1 MLIRTYKSAF
11 ITLFVTLLLVTV
23 ASIVANSYL
32 LTRRAA
38 LELSEKVI
46 HEVSRRVIA
55 CSGNIFL
62 TAEAY
67 LQIDAVIA
75 AENGILDNREE
86 LLELFWRQIH
96 LTPHHLSVFVADDQ
110 GNFVQSRKL
119 PQLVT
124 RVIDRRSAFPREDL
138 VYRDAAYRPIARVDG
153 PGTFEPRERPWYRNT
168 TAEPRVHWSGLYRF
182 SGTGKLGITA
192 SYPITDADG
201 RVSKVL
207 GLDIALDNLAEFLS
221 QQRVYRRS
229 VALIVDEQD
238 RVIASRDDLSLRQ
251 GESERGDDS
260 PRLIGDL
267 DHPALARIWEH
278 HKERSNAGEPPGV
291 FAAAVEGEY
300 YFARVQ
306 PFPEE
311 FGHHWNL
318 VYVVPEASI
327 LTSTKRLLSESFVIA
342 LIILFVAI
350 FVVYAL
356 ALRFSG
362 PIAKLARNARL
373 IRQFRLSEVGE
384 VKSGFGEIR
393 NMDESIRSV
402 KQSLMTFLKYV
413 PNELV
418 QQSIRPDQEVKLGTG
433 VSELS
438 LFFSSL
444 PGFSDLCREREPSEI
459 TEQLSERL
467 EEVSTIIVGNGGTI
481 DKYVGDTVAA
491 FWGAPVPHEDDPA
504 RACRAA
510 FLSMRAI
517 AEINHKRTMEGLPAL
532 ESIFAVHTGEAIVGN
547 IGSETRSNYT
557 AVGDNVDIALDLCQL
572 NERYGTRIL
581 ISEATWHQVNQ
592 DYQCR
597 LIDQVELGNQATSTR
612 IYELMSESSEAS
624 RTMERLPPH
633 RYERAFA
640 MYQAQRWG
648 EAEALLQELADEYP
662 QDKPV
667 RMLLSRC
674 RKARKGKA
682 HPAMLDES
690 WNGSVPM
697 DAVEATTPQAPAS
710 MNRGTHA

>member
-1 MLIRTYKSAF
+1 MPIRTYKSAF

-46 HEVSRRVIA
+46 HEVSQRVIERT
-55 CSGNIFL
+55 GNIFL

-67 LQIDAVIA
+67 VQIDALIA
-75 AENGILDNREE
+75 GKGPILENRDE
-86 LLELFWRQIH
+86 LLKLFWRQIH

-124 RVIDRRSAFPREDL
+124 RVIDRRGGIPREDL
-138 VYRDAAYRPIARVDG
+138 VYRDVTYRPIARVEG
-153 PGTFEPRERPWYRNT
+153 QGAFEPRERPWYVNT
-168 TAEPRVHWSGLYRF
+168 TGEPRVHWSELYRF

-192 SYPITDADG
+192 SYPVTDGSG
-201 RVSKVL
+201 RIRKVL
-207 GLDIALDNLAEFLS
+207 GLDIPVENIAEFLS

-229 VALIVDEQD
+229 VALIVDAQD
-238 RVIASRDDLSLRQ
+238 RVIAYPDDLSLRQ
-251 GESERGDDS
+251 GKPENRDDGLR
-260 PRLIGDL
+260 PIGDL
-267 DHPALARIWEH
+267 DHPALASIWEH
-278 HKERSNAGEPPGV
+278 HKGRTTAGESPGV

-306 PFPEE
+306 PFPEQ

-327 LTSTKRLLSESFVIA
+327 LNSTKRLLSESFVIA
-342 LIILFVAI
+342 VIILFVAI
-350 FVVYAL
+350 FVVYTL
-356 ALRFSG
+356 ALRFSR

-373 IRQFRLSEVGE
+373 IRNFRLSEVGE

-418 QQSIRPDQEVKLGTG
+418 QQSIGSDQEVKLGTG

-467 EEVSTIIVGNGGTI
+467 EEVSKIIVGNGGTI

-491 FWGAPVPHEDDPA
+491 FWGAPIPHEDDPV

-517 AEINHKRTMEGLPAL
+517 AEINHKRTMEGLPPL

-572 NERYGTRIL
+572 NDRYGTRIL
-581 ISEATWHQVNQ
+581 ISEATWRHVNQ

-597 LIDQVELGNQATSTR
+597 LIDQVELGNQATNTR
-612 IYELMSESSEAS
+612 LYELQSESSEAS
-624 RTMERLPPH
+624 RATERLPPH
-633 RYERAFA
+633 RYEQAFA
-640 MYQAQRWG
+640 RYQARRWG
-648 EAEALLQELADEYP
+648 EAEALLEELAEEYP

-682 HPAMLDES
+682 HPAMLDET
-690 WNGSVPM
+690 WNGSVPL
-697 DAVEATTPQAPAS
+697 DAVEETAPEAVTS
-710 MNRGTHA
+710 ENRGSYA